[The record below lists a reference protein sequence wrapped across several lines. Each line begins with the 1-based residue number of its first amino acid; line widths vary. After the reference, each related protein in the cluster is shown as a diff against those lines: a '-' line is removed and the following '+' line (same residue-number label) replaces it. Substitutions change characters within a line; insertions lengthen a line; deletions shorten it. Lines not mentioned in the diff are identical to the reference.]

1 MPSNSIKTYNDPVLN
16 EIVKGYTPFGFI
28 RQEVLPDVSVSTLRG
43 DILSGGSEH
52 LRIQNDVIN
61 GHSQTPIMTCS
72 ITTTDGFKIN
82 SHGLK
87 KCITVEDAIE

>member
-52 LRIQNDVIN
+52 Y
-61 GHSQTPIMTCS
+61 M
-72 ITTTDGFKIN
+72 F
-82 SHGLK
+82 
-87 KCITVEDAIE
+87 